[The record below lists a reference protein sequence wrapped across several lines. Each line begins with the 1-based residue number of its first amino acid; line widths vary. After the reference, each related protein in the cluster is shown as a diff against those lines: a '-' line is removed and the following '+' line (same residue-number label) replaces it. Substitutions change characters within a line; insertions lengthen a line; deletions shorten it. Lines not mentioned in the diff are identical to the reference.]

1 MGRGAHERRE
11 ARQLDETHQP
21 SPSLGEVVRRSP
33 RTNRATSTITWVAK
47 TTIRDRKAKET
58 RARIAKAALELFTR
72 QGYAET
78 TLDQI
83 AETADVGR
91 RTIFDHFP
99 SKEAILFDHLIVRHE
114 VAIKHLQD
122 RPASE
127 PAIVSLYT
135 VMRELCE
142 QGYDRELL
150 ALIRAVLKAEPQF
163 AYAQLSI
170 GIRAFEK
177 DLLAVLHDRLGQ
189 QQSSL
194 ETWTLVLMAQTWL
207 DTAIRVYLFEGG
219 SSLVEYFDQVVAT
232 CMRFMAEDFR
242 TGFEGPGTDRKT

>member
-1 MGRGAHERRE
+1 M
-11 ARQLDETHQP
+11 
-21 SPSLGEVVRRSP
+21 
-33 RTNRATSTITWVAK
+33 
-47 TTIRDRKAKET
+47 RDRKAKET
-58 RARIAKAALELFTR
+58 RARIARTALELFIS
-72 QGYAET
+72 QGYTET

-83 AETADVGR
+83 AEAADVGR

-99 SKEAILFDHLIVRHE
+99 SKEAMLFDHLVVRNE
-114 VAIKHLQD
+114 VAVKHLQD

-135 VMRELCE
+135 VMRELCG

-150 ALIRAVLKAEPQF
+150 ALIRTVLKTEPQF

-177 DLLAVLHDRLGQ
+177 DLLAVLHNRLGQ
-189 QQSSL
+189 QQSTL
-194 ETWTLVLMAQTWL
+194 DTWATVLMAQTWL

-219 SSLVEYFDQVVAT
+219 SSLVEYFDQVVAA
-232 CMRFMAEDFR
+232 CMRIMAEDLR
-242 TGFEGPGTDRKT
+242 EAFEGR

>member
-1 MGRGAHERRE
+1 LYDHCV
-11 ARQLDETHQP
+11 ARTPL
-21 SPSLGEVVRRSP
+21 
-33 RTNRATSTITWVAK
+33 
-47 TTIRDRKAKET
+47 RDRKAQET
-58 RARIAKAALELFTR
+58 RARIARTALELFIG
-72 QGYAET
+72 QGYVET

-83 AETADVGR
+83 AEAADVGR

-99 SKEAILFDHLIVRHE
+99 SKEAILFDHLLVRHE

-127 PAIVSLYT
+127 PAIVGLYT

-150 ALIRAVLKAEPQF
+150 ALIRTVLTTEPQF

-170 GIRAFEK
+170 GTRAFEK
-177 DLLAVLHDRLGQ
+177 DLLSVLHHRLGE

-194 ETWTLVLMAQTWL
+194 DAWAAVLMAQTWL
-207 DTAIRVYLFEGG
+207 DTAIRVYLFEGRR
-219 SSLVEYFDQVVAT
+219 SLVEYFDEVVGVCAR
-232 CMRFMAEDFR
+232 MMAEDFR
-242 TGFEGPGTDRKT
+242 VGRKGQ

>member
-1 MGRGAHERRE
+1 VA
-11 ARQLDETHQP
+11 ET
-21 SPSLGEVVRRSP
+21 
-33 RTNRATSTITWVAK
+33 TM
-47 TTIRDRKAKET
+47 RDRKAKET
-58 RARIAKAALELFTR
+58 RARIARTALELFIS
-72 QGYAET
+72 QGYTET

-83 AETADVGR
+83 AEAADVGR

-99 SKEAILFDHLIVRHE
+99 SKEAMLFDHLLVRNE

-127 PAIVSLYT
+127 PAVVSLYT

-142 QGYDRELL
+142 QGYDREFL
-150 ALIRAVLKAEPQF
+150 ALIRTVLESEPQF

-189 QQSSL
+189 QESSL
-194 ETWTLVLMAQTWL
+194 ETWALVLMAQTWL

-219 SSLVEYFDQVVAT
+219 SSLVEYFDQVVAA
-232 CMRFMAEDFR
+232 CMRIMAEDFR
-242 TGFEGPGTDRKT
+242 LGFEGR

>member
-1 MGRGAHERRE
+1 M
-11 ARQLDETHQP
+11 
-21 SPSLGEVVRRSP
+21 
-33 RTNRATSTITWVAK
+33 
-47 TTIRDRKAKET
+47 RDRKVKET
-58 RARIAKAALELFTR
+58 RARIARTALELFIS

-83 AETADVGR
+83 AEAAEVGR

-99 SKEAILFDHLIVRHE
+99 TKEAILFDHLLVRHE

-127 PAIVSLYT
+127 PAIVGLHA

-150 ALIRAVLKAEPQF
+150 ALIRTVLTMEPQF

-170 GIRAFEK
+170 GVRAFEK
-177 DLLAVLHDRLGQ
+177 DLLSTLEHRQGK

-194 ETWTLVLMAQTWL
+194 EAWAMVLLAQTWL
-207 DTAIRVYLFEGG
+207 DTAIRVYLFEGKR
-219 SSLVEYFDQVVAT
+219 SLVEYFDEVVAS
-232 CMRFMAEDFR
+232 CMRIMTEDLPL
-242 TGFEGPGTDRKT
+242 GFGGR